1 MSRAR
6 PDRCL
11 RREVVEKISRA
22 KRVSAARLI
31 VDRMPAS
38 DQHVEIRAPARDHER
53 RVARQRLLDDEATAD
68 GAECGRGARRRAI
81 AVLQL
86 GIQHRRYAA
95 AVLGRERTP
104 VALYVAEHLRLNRY
118 IGSAP

>member
-31 VDRMPAS
+31 FDRMPVS
-38 DQHVEIRAPARDHER
+38 NQHVEIRAPARDHER
-53 RVARQRLLDDEATAD
+53 RIAREWRLDDEATAD
-68 GAECGRGARRRAI
+68 GAECGRSARRRAI
-81 AVLQL
+81 AILQL

-95 AVLGRERTP
+95 AEIGRASWKEREETR
-104 VALYVAEHLRLNRY
+104 V
-118 IGSAP
+118 I